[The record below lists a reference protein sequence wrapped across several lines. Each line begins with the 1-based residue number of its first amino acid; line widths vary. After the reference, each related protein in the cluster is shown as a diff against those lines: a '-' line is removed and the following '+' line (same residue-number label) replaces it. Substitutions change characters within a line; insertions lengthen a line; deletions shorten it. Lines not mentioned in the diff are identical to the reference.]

1 MKFKL
6 KFFFIKNI
14 SWIFFLVCLIV
25 IVCIVL
31 IPETFLKVNEKIS
44 NSVLLITA
52 AIIFWYTKETF
63 DLRKINQKI
72 LTSSDRP
79 LLVHARHDLSVHQT
93 NFPGAAGLYQNVG
106 RGGAF
111 EVFILAFNNNAWYVS
126 DINEMPVFIASGE
139 FYPVKNI
146 ANSSSVKDI
155 QITYTNL
162 TDHIFAKIK
171 ETGSNDVRIV
181 FYKDLNNIWFYSSFI
196 KKNGRNEV
204 VGNGELNE
212 FVLKS

>member
-1 MKFKL
+1 MKFKPKL
-6 KFFFIKNI
+6 FLIKNI

-25 IVCIVL
+25 IVCIAFT
-31 IPETFLKVNEKIS
+31 PEILLKVNEKIS

-79 LLVHARHDLSVHQT
+79 VLVHARHDLPVHRT
-93 NFPGAAGLYQNVG
+93 NFPDAAALYKNVG

-111 EVFILAFNNNAWYVS
+111 EVFILTFKDNAWYAS

-146 ANSSSVKDI
+146 ADSTSVKDI

-162 TDHIFAKIK
+162 TDHVFAKIK
-171 ETGSNDVRIV
+171 ETGSNDVRVV

>member
-6 KFFFIKNI
+6 GSFLEKNI
-14 SWIFFLVCLIV
+14 SWIFFLVCLLAIV
-25 IVCIVL
+25 WIIFTS
-31 IPETFLKVNEKIS
+31 ETFLKVNEKIS

-79 LLVHARHDLSVHQT
+79 LLVHARHNLPVHRT
-93 NFPGAAGLYQNVG
+93 NFPDAAALYQNVG

-111 EVFILAFNNNAWYVS
+111 EVFILTFKDSAWYVS

-146 ANSSSVKDI
+146 PNSSSIKDV
-155 QITYTNL
+155 QNTYTNL
-162 TDHIFAKIK
+162 TDLIFTKIK
-171 ETGSNDVRIV
+171 ETGSNDVRVV

-196 KKNGRNEV
+196 KKNERNEV
-204 VGNGELNE
+204 VGSGEVNE